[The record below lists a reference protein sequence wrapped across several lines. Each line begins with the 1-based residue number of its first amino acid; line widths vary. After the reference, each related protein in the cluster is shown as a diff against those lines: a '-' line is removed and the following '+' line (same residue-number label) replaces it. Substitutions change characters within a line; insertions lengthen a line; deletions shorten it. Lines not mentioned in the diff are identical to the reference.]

1 MGAWTVPHW
10 LRSVRFH
17 SRPRCMAWQVH
28 ASIEPASPPCGLD
41 SLSARSG
48 LSLHAAGSCVPPLL
62 KRRHRPPARPPP
74 CAAARCCVVLP
85 LLPASARPTTK
96 RLASIPRS
104 FRRRQRCTA
113 LYCNTSPASA
123 ASISGTAPQKPSS
136 PSRAKHAGPISLRL
150 RQGARPRRGH
160 RAAGS
165 QDQHH
170 V

>member
-1 MGAWTVPHW
+1 MAGACLDRACQSAVWPRFTLRALWTV
-10 LRSVRFH
+10 
-17 SRPRCMAWQVH
+17 
-28 ASIEPASPPCGLD
+28 
-41 SLSARSG
+41 SARCR
-48 LSLHAAGSCVPPLL
+48 LLCAPAAEE
-62 KRRHRPPARPPP
+62 KTPPACETPSLRRR
-74 CAAARCCVVLP
+74 RCCVVLP

-113 LYCNTSPASA
+113 LHCNTSPASA